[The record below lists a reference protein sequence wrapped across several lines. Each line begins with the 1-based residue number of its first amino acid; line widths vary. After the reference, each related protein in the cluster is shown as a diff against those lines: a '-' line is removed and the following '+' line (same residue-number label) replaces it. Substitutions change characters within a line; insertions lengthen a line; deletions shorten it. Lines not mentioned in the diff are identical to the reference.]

1 MRAAVPSG
9 VQFLMAPSPRE
20 PHTTRARTSTEFE
33 SEVIAYMGPGLVEH
47 RRRVVDADHLA
58 NIETVDGV
66 RGQLAGAAS
75 EIDPTTYR
83 GGTNQVEQVVE
94 RLCSLGGEALV
105 LIGIPD
111 IGHDLYGTCIS
122 ADDRSRASNVSGCSR
137 RPRGVVESS
146 SMNEHEGVRHMAQ
159 STVID
164 HGPMADKG
172 LKGGSLGLVAVI
184 VIGVA
189 STAPGYSLAAGIG
202 GIAGTVGL
210 KAPFIILFAFV
221 PMACIAASFYY
232 LNKAD
237 PDCGT
242 NFTWGVR
249 AFGPKAGWIA
259 GWGCIVA
266 DLVIMPNLAGVSGQ
280 YLVLLFS
287 ESAANNIYLTTTIGV
302 VFIIAMCWICW
313 KGIELSARSQVALLG
328 TEMAVLTIFAVVA
341 LAKAFSGTSKV
352 VDVTGADGVV
362 TPTTYNSVKP
372 SLSWMSPSGVSTK
385 DIIAGLVLAVFIYW
399 GWDTCVSV
407 NEEAKDSSKTPGRA
421 AVLSTFI
428 LLGIYLITAYG
439 SVALLGPQFVSD
451 NSDDAIYALG
461 KVALP
466 TIILKLLIIAV
477 LTSAAAS
484 CQTTILPATRTML
497 SMGSHGSIP
506 EKFAR
511 IDRKRLTPDYSTWFF
526 GVGSILWYLLL
537 VVVSHNTNTDLY
549 SSSIGAVGMA
559 IAVYYGLSGISCIV
573 YFRRWIF
580 KSVKNFVLIALLPG
594 FGGVVLLYV
603 FIKTVADNISGAE
616 ADHVL
621 LITGTGL
628 LLAGVPVMFWCA
640 AKYKRFFSFAPD
652 PADAVKD
659 PNAEDTLAA
668 PLGTYRKAG
677 R

>member
-1 MRAAVPSG
+1 
-9 VQFLMAPSPRE
+9 
-20 PHTTRARTSTEFE
+20 
-33 SEVIAYMGPGLVEH
+33 LVD
-47 RRRVVDADHLA
+47 V
-58 NIETVDGV
+58 
-66 RGQLAGAAS
+66 
-75 EIDPTTYR
+75 
-83 GGTNQVEQVVE
+83 GT
-94 RLCSLGGEALV
+94 EALV
-105 LIGIPD
+105 VVTL
-111 IGHDLYGTCIS
+111 GHATGPPVAFTFRERVFRPVGFS
-122 ADDRSRASNVSGCSR
+122 GVERRATLSFDVSGP
-137 RPRGVVESS
+137 PRQKGNR
-146 SMNEHEGVRHMAQ
+146 M
-159 STVID
+159 STSVSE
-164 HGPMADKG
+164 PTMADKG

-202 GIAGTVGL
+202 GITAKVGV
-210 KAPFIILFAFV
+210 KSPFIMLFAFV

-232 LNKAD
+232 LNRAD

-287 ESAANNIYLTTTIGV
+287 EKAATNIYLTTAIGV
-302 VFIIAMCWICW
+302 LFIIAMCWICW

-328 TEMAVLTIFAVVA
+328 TEMVVLALFAIVSIS
-341 LAKAFSGTSKV
+341 KAFSGTTKV
-352 VDVTGADGVV
+352 STVAADTFGTDPVPDYCKAAADGLNC
-362 TPTTYNSVKP
+362 TYQSVKP
-372 SLSWMSPSGVSTK
+372 SLSWLSPSGVSAK

-407 NEEAKDSSKTPGRA
+407 NEEAKDSATTPGRA
-421 AVLSTFI
+421 AVLSTVI
-428 LLGIYLITAYG
+428 LLAIYLITSFG
-439 SVALLGPQFVSD
+439 SVALLGPNFVSD

-466 TIILKLLIIAV
+466 TILLKLLIIAV

-497 SMGSHGSIP
+497 SMGSHGAVP
-506 EKFAR
+506 QKFAR
-511 IDRKRLTPDYSTWFF
+511 IDPRRLTPDYSTWFF
-526 GVGSILWYLLL
+526 GVVAIIWYLLL

-549 SSSIGAVGMA
+549 TSSIGAVGMA

-573 YFRRWIF
+573 YFRKWIF
-580 KSVKNFVLIALLPG
+580 KSAKNFLLMGFLPG

-603 FIKTVADNISGAE
+603 FYATVRDNLKADG
-616 ADHVL
+616 DRVL

-628 LLAGVPVMFWCA
+628 LIAGIPLMLWCA
-640 AKYKRFFSFAPD
+640 AKFKKFFAYRRD
-652 PADAVKD
+652 PIDVVKD
-659 PNAEDTLAA
+659 PNSDDTLAA
-668 PLGTYRKAG
+668 PLGTYVKG

>member
-1 MRAAVPSG
+1 MSIAAPPS
-9 VQFLMAPSPRE
+9 
-20 PHTTRARTSTEFE
+20 T
-33 SEVIAYMGPGLVEH
+33 
-47 RRRVVDADHLA
+47 
-58 NIETVDGV
+58 
-66 RGQLAGAAS
+66 
-75 EIDPTTYR
+75 
-83 GGTNQVEQVVE
+83 
-94 RLCSLGGEALV
+94 
-105 LIGIPD
+105 
-111 IGHDLYGTCIS
+111 
-122 ADDRSRASNVSGCSR
+122 
-137 RPRGVVESS
+137 
-146 SMNEHEGVRHMAQ
+146 
-159 STVID
+159 
-164 HGPMADKG
+164 MADKG

-202 GIAGTVGL
+202 GIAE
-210 KAPFIILFAFV
+210 KAGVHSPFIMLFAFV

-287 ESAANNIYLTTTIGV
+287 EKAAENIYLTTAIGV
-302 VFIIAMCWICW
+302 LFIIAMCWICW

-328 TEMAVLTIFAVVA
+328 TEMLILTIFAVVS
-341 LAKAFSGTSKV
+341 LSKAFKGITKIA
-352 VDVTGADGVV
+352 DVTGDDGVV
-362 TPTTYNSVKP
+362 TPTTYQSVKP
-372 SLSWMSPSGVSTK
+372 SLSWLSPKGVSTS

-407 NEEAKDSSKTPGRA
+407 NEEAKDSATTPGRA
-421 AVLSTFI
+421 AVLSTVI
-428 LLGIYLITAYG
+428 LLVIYLITAFG
-439 SVALLGPQFVSD
+439 AVALLGPNFVSD
-451 NSDDAIYALG
+451 NSGDAIYALG

-466 TIILKLLIIAV
+466 SFLLKLLIIAV

-497 SMGSHGSIP
+497 SMGSHGAVP

-511 IDRKRLTPDYSTWFF
+511 IDPRRLTPDYSTWFF
-526 GVGSILWYLLL
+526 GVGSIAWYLLL

-549 SSSIGAVGMA
+549 SSSIGAVGLA

-573 YFRRWIF
+573 FFRRWVL
-580 KSVKNFVLIALLPG
+580 KSFKNFVLMGLLPG

-603 FIKTVADNISGAE
+603 FVRTVVDNVKADG
-616 ADHVL
+616 DHVL

-628 LLAGVPVMFWCA
+628 LLAGVPIMLVCA
-640 AKYKRFFSFAPD
+640 AKYKTFFSYRPD
-652 PADAVKD
+652 PVDTVKD
-659 PNAEDTLAA
+659 PNSNDTLAA
-668 PLGTYRKAG
+668 PLGTYVKG